1 MEGVSKEQV
10 VQYLS
15 QPERCM
21 QIIDHAVNVFI
32 EEGVS
37 IKVEYE
43 ESNSSV
49 KYLWV
54 TVVEQIKKEAEKYH
68 SNYENSSV
76 ATDNCQRGSQLISPR
91 IVR

>member
-54 TVVEQIKKEAEKYH
+54 TVVERIKKRPRNIIRTTKIRVLQQTIVSEALSLLVQE
-68 SNYENSSV
+68 
-76 ATDNCQRGSQLISPR
+76 L
-91 IVR
+91 

>member
-21 QIIDHAVNVFI
+21 QIIDHSVNVFI
-32 EEGVS
+32 EDEVS

-54 TVVEQIKKEAEKYH
+54 TVVEQIKKRPRNIIRTTKIRVLQQTIVSEALSLLVQE
-68 SNYENSSV
+68 
-76 ATDNCQRGSQLISPR
+76 L
-91 IVR
+91 

>member
-43 ESNSSV
+43 ESNSPA

-54 TVVEQIKKEAEKYH
+54 TVVEQIKKRPKNIIRTTKIRVLQQTIVSEALSLLVQE
-68 SNYENSSV
+68 
-76 ATDNCQRGSQLISPR
+76 L
-91 IVR
+91 

>member
-21 QIIDHAVNVFI
+21 QIIDHSVNVFI

-43 ESNSSV
+43 ESNSSA

-54 TVVEQIKKEAEKYH
+54 TVVEQIKKRPRNIIRTTKIRVLQQTIVSEALSLLVQE
-68 SNYENSSV
+68 
-76 ATDNCQRGSQLISPR
+76 L
-91 IVR
+91 

>member
-21 QIIDHAVNVFI
+21 QIIDHSVNEFI
-32 EEGVS
+32 EDGVS

-54 TVVEQIKKEAEKYH
+54 TVVEQIKKRPRNIIRTTKIRVLQQTIVSEALSLLVQE
-68 SNYENSSV
+68 
-76 ATDNCQRGSQLISPR
+76 L
-91 IVR
+91 

>member
-54 TVVEQIKKEAEKYH
+54 TVVEQIRKRPRNIIRTTKIRVLQQTIVSEALSLLVQE
-68 SNYENSSV
+68 
-76 ATDNCQRGSQLISPR
+76 L
-91 IVR
+91 

>member
-21 QIIDHAVNVFI
+21 QIIDHAVNIFI

-54 TVVEQIKKEAEKYH
+54 TVVEQIKKRPRNIIRTTKIRVLQQTIVSEAL
-68 SNYENSSV
+68 SLLV
-76 ATDNCQRGSQLISPR
+76 QDL
-91 IVR
+91 

>member
-21 QIIDHAVNVFI
+21 QIIDHDVNVFI
-32 EEGVS
+32 EDGVS

-54 TVVEQIKKEAEKYH
+54 TVVEQIKKRPRNIIRTTKIRVLQQTIVSEALSLLVQE
-68 SNYENSSV
+68 
-76 ATDNCQRGSQLISPR
+76 L
-91 IVR
+91 

>member
-21 QIIDHAVNVFI
+21 QIIDHAVNIFV

-43 ESNSSV
+43 EPNSSV

-54 TVVEQIKKEAEKYH
+54 TVVEQIKKRPRNIIRTTKIRVLQQTIVSEALSLLVQE
-68 SNYENSSV
+68 
-76 ATDNCQRGSQLISPR
+76 L
-91 IVR
+91 

>member
-21 QIIDHAVNVFI
+21 QIIDHSVNVFI
-32 EEGVS
+32 EDGVN

-54 TVVEQIKKEAEKYH
+54 TVVEQIKKRPRNIIRTTKIRVLQQTIVSEALSLLVQE
-68 SNYENSSV
+68 
-76 ATDNCQRGSQLISPR
+76 L
-91 IVR
+91 

>member
-43 ESNSSV
+43 EPNSSV

-54 TVVEQIKKEAEKYH
+54 TVVEQIKKRPRNIIRTTKIRVLQQTIVSEALSLLVQE
-68 SNYENSSV
+68 
-76 ATDNCQRGSQLISPR
+76 L
-91 IVR
+91 

>member
-1 MEGVSKEQV
+1 MEGVNKEQV

-43 ESNSSV
+43 EPNSSV

-54 TVVEQIKKEAEKYH
+54 TVVEQIKKRPRNIIRTTKIRVLQQTIVSEALSLLVQE
-68 SNYENSSV
+68 
-76 ATDNCQRGSQLISPR
+76 L
-91 IVR
+91 

>member
-21 QIIDHAVNVFI
+21 QIIDHSVNVFI
-32 EEGVS
+32 EDGVS

-54 TVVEQIKKEAEKYH
+54 TVVEQIKKRPRNIIRTTKIRVLQQTIVSEALSLLVQE
-68 SNYENSSV
+68 
-76 ATDNCQRGSQLISPR
+76 L
-91 IVR
+91 

>member
-21 QIIDHAVNVFI
+21 QIIDHSVNVFI

-54 TVVEQIKKEAEKYH
+54 TVIEQIKKRPRNIIRTTKIRVLQQTIVSEALSLLVQE
-68 SNYENSSV
+68 
-76 ATDNCQRGSQLISPR
+76 L
-91 IVR
+91 

>member
-32 EEGVS
+32 EDGVS

-54 TVVEQIKKEAEKYH
+54 TVVEQIKKRPRNILRTTKIRVLQQTIVSEALSLLVQE
-68 SNYENSSV
+68 
-76 ATDNCQRGSQLISPR
+76 L
-91 IVR
+91 

>member
-21 QIIDHAVNVFI
+21 QIIDHSVNIFI
-32 EEGVS
+32 EDGVS

-54 TVVEQIKKEAEKYH
+54 TVVEQIKKRPRNIIRTTKIRVLQQTIVSEALSLLVQE
-68 SNYENSSV
+68 
-76 ATDNCQRGSQLISPR
+76 L
-91 IVR
+91 

>member
-21 QIIDHAVNVFI
+21 QIIDHAVSVFI

-43 ESNSSV
+43 EPNSSV

-54 TVVEQIKKEAEKYH
+54 TVVEQIKKRPRNIIRTTKIRVLQQTIVSEALSLLVQE
-68 SNYENSSV
+68 
-76 ATDNCQRGSQLISPR
+76 L
-91 IVR
+91 

>member
-54 TVVEQIKKEAEKYH
+54 TVVEQIKKRPRNLIRTTKIRVLQQTIVSEALSLLVQE
-68 SNYENSSV
+68 
-76 ATDNCQRGSQLISPR
+76 L
-91 IVR
+91 

>member
-21 QIIDHAVNVFI
+21 QIIDHSVNVFI

-54 TVVEQIKKEAEKYH
+54 TVVERIEKRPRNIIRTTKIRVLQQTIVSEALSLLVQE
-68 SNYENSSV
+68 
-76 ATDNCQRGSQLISPR
+76 L
-91 IVR
+91 

>member
-54 TVVEQIKKEAEKYH
+54 TVVEQIEKRPRNIIRTTKIRVLQQTIVSEALSLLVQE
-68 SNYENSSV
+68 
-76 ATDNCQRGSQLISPR
+76 L
-91 IVR
+91 

>member
-21 QIIDHAVNVFI
+21 QIIDHSVNIFI

-54 TVVEQIKKEAEKYH
+54 TVVEQIKKRPRNIIRTTKIRVLQQTIVSEALSLLVQE
-68 SNYENSSV
+68 
-76 ATDNCQRGSQLISPR
+76 L
-91 IVR
+91 

>member
-32 EEGVS
+32 EEGVI

-54 TVVEQIKKEAEKYH
+54 TVVEQIKKRPRNIIRTTKIRVLQQTIVSEALSLLVQE
-68 SNYENSSV
+68 
-76 ATDNCQRGSQLISPR
+76 L
-91 IVR
+91 

>member
-32 EEGVS
+32 EDGVS

-54 TVVEQIKKEAEKYH
+54 TVIEQIKKRPRNIIRTTKIRVLQQTIVSEALSLLVQE
-68 SNYENSSV
+68 
-76 ATDNCQRGSQLISPR
+76 L
-91 IVR
+91 

>member
-32 EEGVS
+32 EDGVS

-54 TVVEQIKKEAEKYH
+54 TVVERIKKRPRNIIRTTKIRVLQQTIVSEALSLLVQE
-68 SNYENSSV
+68 
-76 ATDNCQRGSQLISPR
+76 L
-91 IVR
+91 

>member
-54 TVVEQIKKEAEKYH
+54 TVVEQIKKRPRNILRTTKIRVLQQTIVSEALSLLVQE
-68 SNYENSSV
+68 
-76 ATDNCQRGSQLISPR
+76 L
-91 IVR
+91 

>member
-15 QPERCM
+15 HPERCM

-43 ESNSSV
+43 ESDSSV

-54 TVVEQIKKEAEKYH
+54 TVVEQIKKRPRNIIRTTKIRVLQQTIVSEALSLLVQE
-68 SNYENSSV
+68 
-76 ATDNCQRGSQLISPR
+76 L
-91 IVR
+91 

>member
-49 KYLWV
+49 KYLWI
-54 TVVEQIKKEAEKYH
+54 TVVEQIKKRPRNIIRTTKIRVLQQTIVSEALSLLVQE
-68 SNYENSSV
+68 
-76 ATDNCQRGSQLISPR
+76 L
-91 IVR
+91 

>member
-54 TVVEQIKKEAEKYH
+54 TVIEQIKKRPRNIIRTTKIRVLQQTIVSEALSLLVQE
-68 SNYENSSV
+68 
-76 ATDNCQRGSQLISPR
+76 L
-91 IVR
+91 

>member
-21 QIIDHAVNVFI
+21 QIIDHAVNIFV

-54 TVVEQIKKEAEKYH
+54 TVVEQIKKRPRNIIRTTKIRVLRQTIVSEALSLLVQE
-68 SNYENSSV
+68 
-76 ATDNCQRGSQLISPR
+76 L
-91 IVR
+91 

>member
-54 TVVEQIKKEAEKYH
+54 TVVEQIKKRPRNIIRTTKIRVLQQTIVSEALSLLVQE
-68 SNYENSSV
+68 
-76 ATDNCQRGSQLISPR
+76 L
-91 IVR
+91 

>member
-21 QIIDHAVNVFI
+21 QIIDHAVNIFI

-54 TVVEQIKKEAEKYH
+54 TVVEQIKKRPRNIIRTTKIRVLQQTIVSEALSLLVQE
-68 SNYENSSV
+68 
-76 ATDNCQRGSQLISPR
+76 L
-91 IVR
+91 

>member
-21 QIIDHAVNVFI
+21 QIIDHAVNIFV

-54 TVVEQIKKEAEKYH
+54 TVVEQIKKRPRNIIRTTKIRVLQQTIVSEALSLLVQE
-68 SNYENSSV
+68 
-76 ATDNCQRGSQLISPR
+76 L
-91 IVR
+91 

>member
-32 EEGVS
+32 EDGVS

-54 TVVEQIKKEAEKYH
+54 TVVEQIKKRPRNIIRTTKIRVLQQTIVSEALSLLVQE
-68 SNYENSSV
+68 
-76 ATDNCQRGSQLISPR
+76 L
-91 IVR
+91 

>member
-21 QIIDHAVNVFI
+21 QIIDHAVNVFV

-49 KYLWV
+49 KCLWV
-54 TVVEQIKKEAEKYH
+54 TVVEQIKKRPRNIIRTTKIRVLQQTIVSEALSLLVQE
-68 SNYENSSV
+68 
-76 ATDNCQRGSQLISPR
+76 L
-91 IVR
+91 

>member
-32 EEGVS
+32 EEGLS

-54 TVVEQIKKEAEKYH
+54 TVVEQIKKRPRSIIRTTKIRVLQQTIVSEALSLLVQE
-68 SNYENSSV
+68 
-76 ATDNCQRGSQLISPR
+76 L
-91 IVR
+91 

>member
-21 QIIDHAVNVFI
+21 QIIDHSVNVFI

-54 TVVEQIKKEAEKYH
+54 TVVEQIKKRPRNIIRTTKIRVLQQTIVSEALSLLVQE
-68 SNYENSSV
+68 
-76 ATDNCQRGSQLISPR
+76 L
-91 IVR
+91 

>member
-21 QIIDHAVNVFI
+21 QIIDHSVSVFI
-32 EEGVS
+32 EDGVS

-54 TVVEQIKKEAEKYH
+54 TVVEQIKKRPRNIIRTTKIRVLQQTIVSEALSLLVQE
-68 SNYENSSV
+68 
-76 ATDNCQRGSQLISPR
+76 L
-91 IVR
+91 

>member
-54 TVVEQIKKEAEKYH
+54 TVVEQIKKRPRNIIRTTKIRVLQQTIVSEALGLLVQE
-68 SNYENSSV
+68 
-76 ATDNCQRGSQLISPR
+76 L
-91 IVR
+91 